1 MRGSQT
7 HLQRGRAAGA
17 RRSGRPTHAGEPR
30 AVETISSEIAAEGRE
45 YDARQKQKVELV
57 KELNELRKTYD
68 PLRQKLEDLES
79 NLLHLYG
86 WDWVKGDPEEDPY
99 DPHPGYPEG
108 ATEEQMQSQDME
120 DEIDYISVTLDK
132 CENPIQINNQ
142 SQVLKVDEI
151 PF

>member
-1 MRGSQT
+1 MNEDFDDWAVQGAEEDQ
-7 HLQRGRAAGA
+7 QRM
-17 RRSGRPTHAGEPR
+17 EMIF
-30 AVETISSEIAAEGRE
+30 AVERAHDEAEAAKIEAEGRE

-79 NLLHLYG
+79 LLHHLYG

-108 ATEEQMQSQDME
+108 ATKEQMQSQDME

-132 CENPIQINNQ
+132 YEKPIQINNQ
-142 SQVLKVDEI
+142 SQFAAVHEI